1 MQLGELE
8 YLISLNSNNLD
19 KDLKKSDSK
28 LTSWAVAKG
37 KMIAGVLEKAMS
49 TAAGSIKSV
58 IGGAFSSFADYEQLV
73 GGVETLF
80 KASADKVQKYAA
92 QAYRTVG
99 ISANEYMENVTSFSA
114 SLLQSLAGDT
124 EAAADVA
131 DMAMQDM
138 ADNANK
144 MGSSM
149 ESIQNAYQGFA
160 KQNYTMLDNLKL
172 GYGGTKTEMERLLK
186 DAEKL
191 TGKKYDIQ
199 NLSDVYEAIHA
210 IQVEM
215 GVTGTTA
222 LEAEKTVS
230 GSINMAKASWR
241 DLLTAIGS
249 GQNVEGAT
257 QQFASSAKKVIENAT
272 PVITRT
278 ISSILTAAK
287 TIWPS
292 VKRMIGDVA
301 KSAFSTLKGMMP
313 KSLRQLLNIGGTLIK
328 RLTSAFKKDGMK
340 GILKELKNFGKTAKV
355 SLAEWL
361 KIENPEEASW
371 GQIGKK
377 IYEKVRDGI
386 TSLID
391 KGKNALTNWLGLD
404 KEDAGWFDIGKALFN
419 KVRDGVQSLL
429 EEGKNILTGWL
440 GLKADDGWEDIGKAL
455 FNKLKTG
462 AQLLIEEGKNVL
474 TSWLGLQADDGWEE
488 IGKALGGKL
497 KSGAQTVVTAG
508 KNVLTEWLGLQ
519 EDASW
524 SKIGSSLYIRIR
536 DGAKSWLEKG
546 KNILTKWLGLDSDVG
561 WKEIG
566 EKLFN
571 TVKTGTTSLVGKGKN
586 VLTSW
591 LSLNDDSSW
600 SAIGANL
607 AQRVK
612 EGFRS
617 VKLSLAS
624 LLGITNTSD
633 PSDELNDRLKKKH
646 IELDGVEVTPKLN
659 TEDISWLDIGHFLSE
674 KLSTLLDDGLKP
686 GGWADNFITRFGK
699 KWEAIF
705 EVAGTIFESI
715 ANYLSD
721 TGNQTKIADIIVNI
735 LQTVINSATTIIPKI
750 VELLKTV
757 FTNQTFLD
765 GLMNLTQALCNLL
778 VSVITNQDVWNA
790 VVVLLDSVIR
800 SVFGEDFTSGILGKK
815 KKLEWEEYTDSEGN
829 TQRRSKI
836 VEDTDYTPTED
847 GLLPR
852 IVKNVIEDKT
862 GIDMSEGSTGGKV
875 FDYGMSVSGNMV
887 PAAVGFGMAGLGGV
901 KITKKAMSES
911 GGGALQKLGETLAG
925 SGAAAS
931 DELVEGAEE
940 AGGMFKQEIIDGVTY
955 FVKTVNGTKL
965 KIQVDGPIY
974 DPFSNAKGNWRVPY
988 DNYPAL
994 LHRDEM
1000 VLSKSQ
1006 ARQFRDGGSSGGGIS
1021 ADALAQAVEAA
1032 MSRVYV
1038 MMSGEKVGDLTTRR
1052 IKKNLNA
1059 SSYSRM
1065 RALGG

>member
-80 KASADKVQKYAA
+80 KESADKVQKYAA
-92 QAYRTVG
+92 QAYKTVG

-124 EAAADVA
+124 AAAADVA

-149 ESIQNAYQGFA
+149 DSIQNAYQGFA

-210 IQVEM
+210 IQEEM
-215 GVTGTTA
+215 GITGTTA

-257 QQFASSAKKVIENAT
+257 QQFASSAKKVIANAT

-278 ISSILTAAK
+278 ISSMLTAAK

-340 GILKELKNFGKTAKV
+340 GILKELKYFGKTAKI

-377 IYEKVRDGI
+377 LYEKVRDGV

-391 KGKNALTNWLGLD
+391 KGKNALTSWLGLD

-429 EEGKNILTGWL
+429 EKGKNVLTGWL
-440 GLKADDGWEDIGKAL
+440 GIQEDANWEDIGKGL
-455 FNKLKTG
+455 FNKIKTG
-462 AQLLIEEGKNVL
+462 AQSLIEKGKNVL
-474 TSWLGLQADDGWEE
+474 TSWLGLQEDASWED
-488 IGKALGGKL
+488 IGKSLGGKL
-497 KSGAQTVVTAG
+497 KSGAQSVVTAG
-508 KNVLTEWLGLQ
+508 KNVLTDWLGIQ

-524 SKIGSSLYIRIR
+524 SKIGSSLYIKIR

-546 KNILTKWLGLDSDVG
+546 KNVLTKWLGLEEDAG
-561 WKEIG
+561 WGDIG
-566 EKLFN
+566 KTLYTN
-571 TVKTGTTSLVGKGKN
+571 VKTGATSLVEKGKN
-586 VLTSW
+586 TLTSW
-591 LSLNDDSSW
+591 LNLEADSSW

-617 VKLSLAS
+617 MKLSLAS

-646 IELDGVEVTPKLN
+646 IELDGVTVTPKLN

-674 KLSTLLDDGLKP
+674 KLSKLLDDGLKP
-686 GGWADNFITRFGK
+686 GGWADNFITRFGE

-715 ANYLSD
+715 ANYLND

-735 LQTVINSATTIIPKI
+735 LQTVINSATVIIPKI
-750 VELLKTV
+750 VELLTTV

-765 GLMNLTQALCNLL
+765 GLMSLTQALCNLL

-790 VVVLLDSVIR
+790 IVVLLDSVIR
-800 SVFGEDFTSGILGKK
+800 SVFGESFTSGILGKK

-829 TQRRSKI
+829 TKRRSKI
-836 VEDTDYTPTED
+836 VEDTDYTPTPGQED
-847 GLLPR
+847 GLILG
-852 IVKNVIEDKT
+852 IAKNIIEDKT
-862 GIDMSEGSTGGKV
+862 GIDMSEGSVGDKALDFAAAAASTAL
-875 FDYGMSVSGNMV
+875 V
-887 PAAVGFGMAGLGGV
+887 PTMGGFGGV
-901 KITKKAMSES
+901 TITKKATSES
-911 GGGALQKLGETLAG
+911 NGALAKLGEILIN
-925 SGAAAS
+925 SGTTTS
-931 DELVEGAEE
+931 DELVQGGEE
-940 AGGMFKQEIIDGVTY
+940 AGEQFKHEIIEGVEY
-955 FVKTVNGTKL
+955 LVNTVSGL
-965 KIQVDGPIY
+965 KIPIEGAPIF

-1006 ARQFRDGGSSGGGIS
+1006 ARKFRDGGSGSGGIS

-1052 IKKNLNA
+1052 IKRNLNA